1 MHSRRA
7 GLVVVALVL
16 LLAVKGHAQAVD
28 MHSVIDTLLSKY
40 KSAGQ
45 TWTVTIENA
54 ATHLFWLLA
63 TISLGWTCVS
73 MAIKQSDLVEIVAEL
88 CRFIMFT
95 GFFFWLLLNGA
106 TFANGIVNSLR
117 VQVNQSIPEI

>member
-1 MHSRRA
+1 MHRA
-7 GLVVVALVL
+7 
-16 LLAVKGHAQAVD
+16 
-28 MHSVIDTLLSKY
+28 SSTCCSSKY

-45 TWTVTIENA
+45 TWAGTIQKA
-54 ATHLFWLLA
+54 ATNLFWLLA

-95 GFFFWLLLNGA
+95 GFFFWLLPTGRRLPTRLSNRCGRSGA
-106 TFANGIVNSLR
+106 MPR
-117 VQVNQSIPEI
+117 VQVNRFIQEI